1 MQAPFR
7 ILILEDD
14 EILRMSMVGVLEEE
28 GYQVSAVG
36 RGLDAVEQAQS
47 QDFDL
52 IVTDIR
58 MAGMDGLDALAQVK
72 ENRPAICSMV
82 VTGYSTEA
90 DSVRAIQLGV
100 QEYLRKPF
108 RLDQFLEGVQ
118 RLTGRRRLEQ
128 AQFSRERALSRTAIW
143 ALEAVLRQLSP
154 QQQAGEPVGLGRLA
168 QRTAQALGLSAEQ
181 AEGAQLVTLAGLL
194 RRFPGPSDPAGLYQV
209 LPQPLLSLLEQAWER
224 WDGQTAPEGLAA
236 DQIPLAAR
244 IAAPL
249 LHFPDTPGPALL
261 EKAPGAFDP
270 GVVEELTRM
279 TGAAAAPPST
289 TVEAAAASRRRSL
302 LSLGAM
308 CEEAGDVT
316 AASRAFQSVIQ
327 LGGVHREAVEASL
340 GLARLA
346 HGLGDS
352 ARCLEFC
359 QKASTLAR
367 QLSPVTWASTV
378 LHCLH
383 RVDESARG
391 RLAGE
396 LEPVVAALK
405 LPNLTALW
413 QLSRAFLGEPVELAE
428 PLALLGRPEYQPDLF
443 GAVPWL
449 LRLLAMRED
458 PSFNRWIV
466 RLTRERP
473 REAERLLTGSLTG
486 GPRRYLLQ
494 ALVENEDT
502 AAWLKRF
509 GQDAE
514 VAAVL
519 ASRPAAGGPGAE
531 LPTLRLLSLGPLEIY
546 RGRERVPE
554 KAWKSSKNRLFLAC
568 IASQLG
574 RPISEDLLMEEFWP
588 NDPATAKANLYSTLS
603 NLRKVLRPSDWPG
616 ADLEY
621 VVRTQGGYQ
630 MNPDL
635 PRWHD
640 LEEFSRAVQQC
651 EASESAG
658 QVEAALAQARLAAN
672 LFRGPYLEGCY
683 MEWAQPHRQ
692 RVERQITE
700 VLRKLSARLQGLGR
714 HAEALEYAHRLLE
727 VDCCCQ
733 EGYQI
738 AMGCNLGL
746 GRPEES
752 IRLYELC
759 CKTLRRELAME
770 PSIAILEAYQ
780 RARLSLP

>member
-14 EILRMSMVGVLEEE
+14 EILRQSMVGVLEEE

-36 RGLDAVEQAQS
+36 RGLDAVEQASS

-72 ENRPAICSMV
+72 ENRPEICSMV

-108 RLDQFLEGVQ
+108 RLEQFLEGVQ
-118 RLTGRRRLEQ
+118 RLTGRRRQEQ

-143 ALEAVLRQLSP
+143 ALEAVLRPQFP
-154 QQQAGEPVGLGRLA
+154 QQVGLGRLA
-168 QRTAQALGLSAEQ
+168 QRTALALGLSEEQ
-181 AEGAQLVTLAGLL
+181 AQGAQLVTLAGML
-194 RRFPGPSDPAGLYQV
+194 RRFPGPNDPAGLYQV
-209 LPQPLLSLLEQAWER
+209 LPQNVLSLLEQAWER
-224 WDGQTAPEGLAA
+224 WDGQAPPEGLAA

-249 LHFPDTPGPALL
+249 LHFPETPGPALL
-261 EKAPGAFDP
+261 QKAPGAFDAA
-270 GVVEELTRM
+270 VVEELTRM
-279 TGAAAAPPST
+279 TAAPAGPPST
-289 TVEAAAASRRRSL
+289 TLEAAAASRRRSL

-316 AASRAFQSVIQ
+316 AASRAYQSVLQ
-327 LGGVHREAVEASL
+327 LGGVHREALEASL

-346 HGLGDS
+346 HGLGES
-352 ARCLEFC
+352 AHCLEYS
-359 QKASTLAR
+359 QRASSLAR

-383 RVDESARG
+383 WMDEAARN

-396 LEPVVAALK
+396 LEPVVTALK

-413 QLSRAFLGEPVELAE
+413 QLCRALLGEPVELAE
-428 PLALLGRPEYQPDLF
+428 PLALLGRPEYQHDLWN
-443 GAVPWL
+443 AAPWL
-449 LRLLAMRED
+449 LRLLATLEG
-458 PSFNRWIV
+458 SQFNRWIV

-473 REAERLLTGSLTG
+473 REAERLLAGQLTG
-486 GPRRYLLQ
+486 GPRRCLLQ
-494 ALVENEDT
+494 ALVENEET

-514 VAAVL
+514 IAAAL
-519 ASRPAAGGPGAE
+519 ASRPAASPGGE
-531 LPTLRLLSLGPLEIY
+531 LPTLRLLSLGPQEIY

-554 KAWKSSKNRLFLAC
+554 KAWKSQKNRLFLAC
-568 IASQLG
+568 IASQAG
-574 RPISEDLLMEEFWP
+574 RPISEDVLLEEFWP

-621 VVRTQGGYQ
+621 VVRSQGGYQ

-640 LEEFSRAVQQC
+640 LEEFSRAVQQT

-658 QVEAALAQARLAAN
+658 QLEAALAPARLAAN

-683 MEWAQPHRQ
+683 MEWAQVHRQ

-738 AMGCNLGL
+738 AMSCNLSL

-752 IRLYELC
+752 IRLYEMC